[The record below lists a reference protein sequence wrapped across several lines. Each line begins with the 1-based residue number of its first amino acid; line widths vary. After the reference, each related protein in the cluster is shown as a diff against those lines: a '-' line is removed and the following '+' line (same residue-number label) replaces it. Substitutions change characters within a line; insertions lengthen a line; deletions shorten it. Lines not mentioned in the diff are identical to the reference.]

1 MKQRHPVR
9 RILLCMA
16 VLLLGDLLYH
26 GVCIWRYAGVDETR
40 AADAAIV
47 LGAAAYESG
56 PSPVY
61 TERLNHGIWLY
72 QQGYVQKL
80 ILTGGTAAGNR
91 CFIPCRRTCGRSY
104 SSRHEQHQTSCG
116 RSRFGCCSGISN
128 GLLSAL
134 IAIEPRALRGI
145 CFTTPH
151 KNRHVMSVLIRPLT
165 CLFSVV
171 GLGVFALPGNRTER
185 APAASPFFVP
195 LPLLFLRELLKRNEL
210 LQLASL
216 LVLIEWYHIT
226 KTSTMQ
232 EIVRD

>member
-1 MKQRHPVR
+1 MQCAYVALRLTQGASLSCRRHVSRALSGLHQKTQHPAAALAQGGLGER
-9 RILLCMA
+9 A

-104 SSRHEQHQTSCG
+104 FSRHEQHQTSCG

-134 IAIEPRALRGI
+134 IAIEPRSLRGI

-151 KNRHVMSVLIRPLT
+151 KKQARHVGPHQTADV
-165 CLFSVV
+165 
-171 GLGVFALPGNRTER
+171 
-185 APAASPFFVP
+185 PFFCCRP
-195 LPLLFLRELLKRNEL
+195 WGFR
-210 LQLASL
+210 S
-216 LVLIEWYHIT
+216 
-226 KTSTMQ
+226 SG
-232 EIVRD
+232 

>member
-16 VLLLGDLLYH
+16 VLLLADLLYH

-80 ILTGGTAAGNR
+80 ILTGGTAAGN
-91 CFIPCRRTCGRSY
+91 TRSDAAIGAAY
-104 SSRHEQHQTSCG
+104 VLQQGVPEADILLEELSTVTEENLRNAA
-116 RSRFGCCSGISN
+116 GIMARE
-128 GLLSAL
+128 GMKTAL
-134 IAIEPRALRGI
+134 IVSDPLHMKRSMLLAKDAGLTAFTSPTPTTRYRSLGPRLQ
-145 CFTTPH
+145 
-151 KNRHVMSVLIRPLT
+151 
-165 CLFSVV
+165 
-171 GLGVFALPGNRTER
+171 
-185 APAASPFFVP
+185 
-195 LPLLFLRELLKRNEL
+195 FLARELFFYVGYR
-210 LQLASL
+210 
-216 LVLIEWYHIT
+216 W
-226 KTSTMQ
+226 
-232 EIVRD
+232 VRLFRRLCRGFQPG